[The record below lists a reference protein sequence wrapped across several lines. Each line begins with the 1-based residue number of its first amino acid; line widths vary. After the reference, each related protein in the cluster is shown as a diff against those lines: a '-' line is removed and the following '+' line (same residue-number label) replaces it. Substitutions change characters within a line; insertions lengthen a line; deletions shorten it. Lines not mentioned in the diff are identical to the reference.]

1 MMATPPELAAMRR
14 AIALSAFGLG
24 TTSPN
29 PPVGCVIL
37 DRTGQLAGQ
46 GYHRRKGEAHAE
58 ALAVADAG
66 EQARGGTAIVTL
78 EPCNHHGRTPPCHQV
93 LIDAGIRR
101 VLVALI
107 DPTSRGEGGV
117 ALLRQAGLE
126 VEVGVAAD
134 ETRLVLGPWL
144 QALETKRPHVHW
156 LPVPDGIADTDVLM
170 VVPDAAALKAS
181 HDVVLTADGKV
192 TEAVAGVHG
201 DNLTLPKQINPAEPQ
216 AALAELYRGG
226 VRSVLL
232 VSGHEQVQPFMKA
245 ALIDLVTA
253 YVREEQRQSGGGP
266 ATLPDEVRLVDVTKL
281 AGWARLSARAD
292 ENHAGTR

>member
-1 MMATPPELAAMRR
+1 MATPHELAAMRR

-37 DRTGQLAGQ
+37 DRDGQLVGQ
-46 GYHRRKGEAHAE
+46 DYHRRKGEAHAE
-58 ALAVADAG
+58 ALALAGAG
-66 EQARGGTAIVTL
+66 ERARGGTAVMTL
-78 EPCNHHGRTPPCHQV
+78 EPCNHYGRTPPCHQA

-117 ALLRQAGLE
+117 ARLQQAGLE
-126 VEVGVAAD
+126 VEVGVVAD
-134 ETRLVLGPWL
+134 EARIVLGPWL
-144 QALETKRPHVHW
+144 QALKTKRPHVHW
-156 LPVPDGIADTDVLM
+156 LPALDGIADTDVLT

-181 HDVVLTADGKV
+181 HDVVLTADGKII
-192 TEAVAGVHG
+192 EAVAGGHG
-201 DNLTLPKQINPAEPQ
+201 DNLTLPRQVNLAEPKP
-216 AALAELYRGG
+216 ALDELHRGG

-232 VSGHEQVQPFMKA
+232 VGVHEQIQPFIEA

-253 YVREEQRQSGGGP
+253 YVSEERQHTGGGP
-266 ATLPDEVRLVDVTKL
+266 ANVSVLPDEV
-281 AGWARLSARAD
+281 
-292 ENHAGTR
+292 

>member
-1 MMATPPELAAMRR
+1 MATPHELAAIRR

-37 DRTGQLAGQ
+37 DRDGQLVGQ
-46 GYHRRKGEAHAE
+46 DYHRRKGEAHAE
-58 ALAVADAG
+58 ALALAGAG
-66 EQARGGTAIVTL
+66 ERARGGTAVVTL
-78 EPCNHHGRTPPCHQV
+78 EPCNHYSRTPPCHQA

-117 ALLRQAGLE
+117 ARLQQAGLE
-126 VEVGVAAD
+126 VEVGVVAD
-134 ETRLVLGPWL
+134 EARIVLGPWL
-144 QALETKRPHVHW
+144 QALKTKRPHVHW
-156 LPVPDGIADTDVLM
+156 LPALDGIADTDVLT

-181 HDVVLTADGKV
+181 HDVVLTADGKII
-192 TEAVAGVHG
+192 EAVAGGHG
-201 DNLTLPKQINPAEPQ
+201 DNLTLPRQVNLAEPKP
-216 AALAELYRGG
+216 ALDELHRGG

-232 VSGHEQVQPFMKA
+232 VGGHEQIQPFIEA

-253 YVREEQRQSGGGP
+253 YVSEERQHTVGGP
-266 ATLPDEVRLVDVTKL
+266 ANVSVLPDEVQLVNVIKL
-281 AGWARLSARAD
+281 AGWVRVCARA
-292 ENHAGTR
+292 G